1 MSTDDRL
8 ESDFGA
14 ALERWDIDDPDMRIQ
29 FGRIRGE
36 FTRFMM
42 SYQFGMA
49 ELMTK
54 INILKDEFT
63 HIHQYTPIEHVS
75 SRLKSPESIMRKTLR
90 RGIPFTLD
98 DIRANLTDIAG
109 VRITC
114 GFIRDTYKVAE
125 LLISQS
131 DITVLE
137 VKDYIENPKPNGY
150 KSLHLIVEVPV
161 YMSDRKQLVVVEVQ
175 IRTIAMDFWATLEHK
190 IYYKYDRAIPT
201 PLLEE
206 LTEAAEAANKLD
218 MKMERLH
225 DEVSKLD
232 AEPAPIDKQVAS
244 PMPDEL
250 LELLR
255 RQRRDPADGAQPP
268 YGK

>member
-1 MSTDDRL
+1 MSTGDRL
-8 ESDFGA
+8 EGDFGA
-14 ALERWDIDDPDMRIQ
+14 EIEGWDIESPDMRLQ
-29 FGRIRGE
+29 FGHIRGE

-42 SYQFGMA
+42 GYQFGIA
-49 ELMTK
+49 ELTTK

-63 HIHQYTPIEHVS
+63 HIHRSTPIEHVS
-75 SRLKSPESIMRKTLR
+75 SRLKSPESIMRKTMR
-90 RGIPFTLD
+90 RGSPFTLD
-98 DIRANLTDIAG
+98 DIKANLTDIAG

-114 GFIRDTYKVAE
+114 GFIRDTYQVAE

-161 YMSDRKQLVVVEVQ
+161 FMSDRKHAVCVEVQ

-190 IYYKYDRAIPT
+190 IYYKYDRAIPA

-206 LTEAAEAANKLD
+206 LTEAAEAANQLD
-218 MKMERLH
+218 RKMERLH
-225 DEVSKLD
+225 DEVSKLKAD
-232 AEPAPIDKQVAS
+232 AAPIDEQVAS
-244 PMPDEL
+244 PMPSEL

-255 RQRRDPADGAQPP
+255 RQQQNPD
-268 YGK
+268 